1 MGDAAAVL
9 GESKRPPE
17 MQMHVDDIVSGL
29 SGTVSKDADPILSAW
44 MVYEEYAKG
53 LDSRPVS
60 FGRKASQLR
69 AAALVAFRDVLAAAH
84 DLLEAS
90 GGFADA
96 RAAAHVDRLLD
107 GNSSTCGGD
116 SDVSRLRIDR
126 DL

>member
-53 LDSRPVS
+53 LDGRPVS

-84 DLLEAS
+84 D
-90 GGFADA
+90 
-96 RAAAHVDRLLD
+96 DRLLD
-107 GNSSTCGGD
+107 GKSSRSGEGPGD
-116 SDVSRLRIDR
+116 SSRLRINNELLR
-126 DL
+126 H